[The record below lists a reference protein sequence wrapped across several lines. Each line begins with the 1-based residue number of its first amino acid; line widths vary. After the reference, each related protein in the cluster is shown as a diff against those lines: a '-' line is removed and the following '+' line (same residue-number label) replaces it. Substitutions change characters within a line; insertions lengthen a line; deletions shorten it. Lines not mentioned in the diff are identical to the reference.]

1 MKSKIMQAKVIA
13 DRKELTHEDWLALRR
28 TGIGGSDA
36 GAICGLNS
44 FSSPFS
50 VYTDKVGLSS
60 EKEPTEAMRIGNDLE
75 EYVAQRFTEA
85 TGKKVKRCNYVL
97 QHPKHQWMLAD
108 VDRLIVGEN
117 AGLECK
123 TTSAFNK
130 TDFTKADIP
139 PQYYVQCMH
148 YMAVT
153 GAKRWY
159 LAVLVLGL
167 GFYQFCI
174 ERNEEEIQSLIN
186 IESEFWHDNV
196 LACVEPSPDGTQA
209 TAHAISEAYVA
220 NEGQSID
227 LMPYK
232 GLLEQYQELN
242 AQIKAL
248 EREQEQIKQ
257 EIQVYMCNATEGQTG
272 GYKVTWRNQERN
284 SIDAKRLQAEHP
296 DIYNE
301 YLRKNTSRTFKIT
314 YKEAKQ

>member
-1 MKSKIMQAKVIA
+1 MKKIMQANIIA
-13 DRKELTHEDWLALRR
+13 DRKELKHEEWIALRR

-60 EKEPTEAMRIGNDLE
+60 EKPVSEAMRIGNDLE
-75 EYVAQRFTEA
+75 DYVAQRFTEA

-97 QHPKHQWMLAD
+97 QHKDHAWMLAD

-130 TDFTKADIP
+130 TDFTKSDIP

-153 GAKRWY
+153 GAKQWY
-159 LAVLVLGL
+159 IAILVLGV
-167 GFYQFCI
+167 GFYYFVI
-174 ERNEEEIQSLIN
+174 DRNEEEIESLIN
-186 IESEFWHDNV
+186 IESKFWNDHV
-196 LACVEPSPDGTQA
+196 LECIEPDADGTQPTA
-209 TAHAISEAYVA
+209 TAI
-220 NEGQSID
+220 NEIYYPIEGESVD
-227 LMPYK
+227 LMPYRD
-232 GLLEQYQELN
+232 LLEQYHELN

-248 EREQEQIKQ
+248 EREQDRIKQ
-257 EIQVYMCNATEGQTG
+257 EVQIYMATATEGITE

-284 SIDAKRLQAEHP
+284 SIDTKRLQVEHP
-296 DIYNE
+296 EIYNA
-301 YLRKNTSRTFKIT
+301 YLKKSVSRTFKIT
-314 YKEAKQ
+314 RKEV